1 MQWLSGAPNFPF
13 MRYRRLAMFAS
24 ILVTAASLVSL
35 ATRGLNFGIDFTG
48 GVILEVAY
56 PKAVDL
62 PKLRAD
68 LATAGFTTAQVQN
81 FGSASDVLIR
91 LPPLPPKA
99 DPQAMQTQIMDILRM
114 QSQDVKLQRN
124 ENVGRQVGADFAQ
137 RGALAVVIALMLT
150 FVYVAL
156 RFRMKLAAGAIVAT
170 AHDVLTTVGFFS
182 VFGLQFDLTV
192 LGSVLAVLGWS
203 LNDTVVIYDR
213 IRDNFRLMRRSDPV
227 AIVNT
232 SVNQTLSRTL
242 MTGGTT
248 LLVVLALLFLG
259 GDSLWGFS
267 MALVVGIIVGTYS
280 STYVAS
286 SMALALKVAPAD
298 LMPAKQE
305 RVDELP

>member
-1 MQWLSGAPNFPF
+1 MQLFSGTPNLPF
-13 MRYRRLAMFAS
+13 MKYRRVAMIAS
-24 ILVTAASLVSL
+24 ILVTVVSL
-35 ATRGLNFGIDFTG
+35 GSLLTRGLNFGIDFTG

-56 PKAVDL
+56 PQEVDL
-62 PKLRAD
+62 GAIRTD
-68 LATAGFTTAQVQN
+68 LAAAGFDKAQVQN
-81 FGSASDVLIR
+81 FGSVSDVLIR
-91 LPPLPPKA
+91 LPPFPEKA
-99 DPQAMQTQIMDILRM
+99 DSQAMQDQIMTVLRKRNAEP
-114 QSQDVKLQRN
+114 KLQRI
-124 ENVGRQVGADFAQ
+124 ENVGEQVGEDFAEQ
-137 RGALAVVIALMLT
+137 GALAVIVALGLT
-150 FVYVAL
+150 FVYVML
-156 RFRMKLAAGAIVAT
+156 RFRWKLAAGAIVAT

-182 VFGLQFDLTV
+182 LFGLQFDLTV

-213 IRDNFRLMRRSDPV
+213 IRDNFRLMRRNDPIS
-227 AIVNT
+227 IVNT

-259 GDSLWGFS
+259 GDTLYGFS
-267 MALVVGIIVGTYS
+267 VALVVGIIVGTYS

>member
-1 MQWLSGAPNFPF
+1 MQLFSGTPNLPF
-13 MRYRRLAMFAS
+13 MRYRRVAMIAS
-24 ILVTAASLVSL
+24 IIVTVVSL
-35 ATRGLNFGIDFTG
+35 GSLLTRGLNFGIDFTG
-48 GVILEVAY
+48 GLILEVAY
-56 PKAVDL
+56 PQEVDL
-62 PKLRAD
+62 AAIRTD
-68 LATAGFTTAQVQN
+68 LATAGFDKAQVQN
-81 FGSASDVLIR
+81 FGSVSDVLIR
-91 LPPLPPKA
+91 LPPLPDKA
-99 DPQAMQTQIMDILRM
+99 DSQAMQDRIMAVLRM
-114 QSQDVKLQRN
+114 RDAEPKLQRI
-124 ENVGRQVGADFAQ
+124 ENVGPQVGEDLAQ
-137 RGALAVVIALMLT
+137 QGGLAVIVALGLT
-150 FVYVAL
+150 FVYVML
-156 RFRMKLAAGAIVAT
+156 RFRWKLAAGAIVAT

-213 IRDNFRLMRRSDPV
+213 IRDNFRLMRRNDPIS
-227 AIVNT
+227 IVNT

-259 GDSLWGFS
+259 GDTLYGFS
-267 MALVVGIIVGTYS
+267 VALVVGIIVGTYS

>member
-1 MQWLSGAPNFPF
+1 MQLFSGTPNLPF
-13 MRYRRLAMFAS
+13 MKYRRVAMIAS
-24 ILVTAASLVSL
+24 IIVTVVSLVSL
-35 ATRGLNFGIDFTG
+35 ATRGLNLGIDFTG
-48 GVILEVAY
+48 GVILEVTY
-56 PKAVDL
+56 PQEVDL
-62 PKLRAD
+62 QGIRSD
-68 LATAGFTTAQVQN
+68 LATAGFDKAQVQS
-81 FGSASDVLIR
+81 FGSLSDVLIR
-91 LPPLPPKA
+91 LPPLPNKA
-99 DPQAMQTQIMDILRM
+99 DPQVMQNQIMDVLRKR
-114 QSQDVKLQRN
+114 SADASLQRI
-124 ENVGRQVGADFAQ
+124 ENVGQQVGEDFAQ
-137 RGALAVVIALMLT
+137 QGGLALIVALGLT
-150 FVYVAL
+150 FVYVML
-156 RFRMKLAAGAIVAT
+156 RFRWKLAAGAIIAT

-213 IRDNFRLMRRSDPV
+213 IRDNFRIMRRNDPIS
-227 AIVNT
+227 IVNT

-259 GDSLWGFS
+259 GDTLYGFS
-267 MALVVGIIVGTYS
+267 VALVVGIIVGTYS